1 MQTEQR
7 KLAAIMF
14 TDIVG
19 YSAMM
24 SKDEKQ
30 ATTQEIIRMA
40 EKDLVFAHL
49 KYN

>member
-7 KLAAIMF
+7 KLATIMF

-24 SKDEKQ
+24 SKNEKQ
-30 ATTQEIIRMA
+30 ATTQKIIRMT

-49 KYN
+49 KYT